1 MSTLPCLN
9 LTDTLLP
16 VVSGFIDSL
25 SVFKKAFPGQQNYKQ
40 ETLVKAVLN
49 TSYAAHDATEDVK
62 TFRPGSGCVTF
73 CQCDACV
80 DKLPDCGEYTKSSCK
95 APYVNWA
102 YNNCKAYCGFC
113 HLKCV
118 YSPWLDLTPCSPVCG
133 RGKKVQVRTV
143 ALVKPGTIKPT
154 AVVKVPVT
162 EMLIVTDKTHVQE
175 PVVDTGVLDHH
186 GPLIHVDP
194 DTVKDVAI
202 AGAATGVAAAGGV
215 ALGTLKVLWKK
226 DFTALLAPKLKSKPL
241 FLGIK

>member
-1 MSTLPCLN
+1 MN
-9 LTDTLLP
+9 IIVRLT
-16 VVSGFIDSL
+16 
-25 SVFKKAFPGQQNYKQ
+25 
-40 ETLVKAVLN
+40 VL
-49 TSYAAHDATEDVK
+49 AA
-62 TFRPGSGCVTF
+62 GCVTF

-113 HLKCV
+113 HTECHDKRSDCHEYGKQVCQSPYIPWAKENCEQYCGFCGHDLKCV

-133 RGKKVQVRTV
+133 RGKKVQV
-143 ALVKPGTIKPT
+143 
-154 AVVKVPVT
+154 PVT
-162 EMLIVTDKTHVQE
+162 ETLIVTDKTHVQE

-215 ALGTLKVLWKK
+215 ALGTL
-226 DFTALLAPKLKSKPL
+226 FAELLPMLPL
-241 FLGIK
+241 FAFGKRYVTEQTRDFEDFVNTVMKAQDF